1 LNVNCNGGLSLL
13 WLLWLFSS
21 FLQLF
26 LVFVVPVAFCTV
38 VVKLFVIVFAAVHH
52 QEEGI
57 LGLKIKAI
65 GENCILHKKVIPK
78 FQNAAGAAGAA
89 LLTYFKRLF
98 HT

>member
-1 LNVNCNGGLSLL
+1 MIFIL
-13 WLLWLFSS
+13 
-21 FLQLF
+21 
-26 LVFVVPVAFCTV
+26 
-38 VVKLFVIVFAAVHH
+38 
-52 QEEGI
+52 EEGI
-57 LGLKIKAI
+57 LGLKAI